1 VAAPLP
7 SGTPVRG
14 WTILSDSDLGANEV
28 IAAAPGYSVNHLE
41 LSQEIV
47 SDLRELRAPLKLA
60 KVTALMAKA
69 HGGGIPEV
77 VVWDHPLYD
86 LDYYPDQFRTGP
98 RRTINLDDPAFWA
111 WFKTDYAKML
121 DLVPGVDGVVVTL
134 VGTAGHAEL
143 QSSALLA
150 TRAQKLAAVVNAVAD
165 VVVGE
170 RHLNLYVRV
179 FPNDRPL
186 DPDLLGAVALIA
198 RPEVRLMIK
207 PFPLDYFLTGPD
219 DASIGT
225 LPHPTVAEYELT
237 GEFNGEGLVPNT
249 FVEDLLARCRDINRR
264 PNVIGYTIRTDRL
277 GESRLVGRPGEIN
290 LLTVKRAGEDPDV
303 TADQIYDE
311 FITAKYGAAAVP
323 EVKAAM
329 KGAFDVV
336 TSGYYTLGTPLS
348 DHSRLDFDLF
358 PNAYFHLV
366 TAHWEDS
373 PIGYVRH
380 GLNREFHFWR
390 DVVDHLAPPA
400 FKEPAY
406 LSPYRLS
413 ADERKWLEP
422 GEAMNEEYLRYVV
435 TEKGYGVNLAEDSLR
450 HIDAAAP
457 ALSPAAYA
465 QLRPYFERAVLTAR
479 LQRAAVSAYFGF
491 RVWSRGP
498 TYRTAFV
505 NNTVQGGMTEI
516 REVCPLIRS
525 YPVKPP
531 TAQYVWA
538 ADADRAERYFR
549 MAAEAFPYV
558 DQLAAPAIVAPQVLV
573 DNPRIRIQ
581 RWMLR
586 PGEGTPV
593 LSDAVARV
601 DVVIRGST
609 VRSVDSQGLATT
621 VDETVGE
628 TLLVPQSK
636 RTHSFSNAG
645 TTPFE
650 MVSVDLKECAP
661 EKAAAAAPLPPSLS
675 RLVSDRVVPSVIL
688 VDDERIKLVRWRFQP
703 GECSPIHGHFL
714 DHVYI
719 VVRGSKIR
727 EITGEGKVNDD
738 AQESGRAAFSPA
750 HGKIHSFG
758 NIGDHPYE
766 MVSLE
771 LKSPASAESAS
782 GP

>member
-1 VAAPLP
+1 
-7 SGTPVRG
+7 
-14 WTILSDSDLGANEV
+14 LGANEV
-28 IAAAPGYSVNHLE
+28 IAAAPGYSINHLE

-47 SDLRELRAPLKLA
+47 SDLRDLRDPPRLA
-60 KVTALMAKA
+60 RVTALMAKA
-69 HGGGIPEV
+69 HGEGIPEV
-77 VVWDHPLYD
+77 VIWDHPLYD
-86 LDYYPDQFRTGP
+86 LNYYPDRFRTGP
-98 RRTINLDDPAFWA
+98 GRTLNLDDPAFWA
-111 WFKTDYAKML
+111 WFKADYAKML
-121 DLVPGVDGVVVTL
+121 DLVPDADGLVVTFF
-134 VGTAGHAEL
+134 GTAGHAEL
-143 QSSALLA
+143 QSSTVLPAA
-150 TRAQKLAAVVNAVAD
+150 AARLAAVVNAVAD
-165 VVVGE
+165 VVVGT

-179 FPNDRPL
+179 FPNDRPV
-186 DPDLLGAVALIA
+186 DPELLGAVALIA

-207 PFPLDYFLTGPD
+207 PFPLDYFLTAPD
-219 DASIGT
+219 DASIGA

-290 LLTVKRAGEDPDV
+290 LWTVKRAAEDPDV

-311 FITAKYGAAAVP
+311 FITAKYGAPAVP

-329 KGAFDVV
+329 KNAFDVV

-348 DHSRLDFDLF
+348 DHSKLDYDLF
-358 PNAYFHLV
+358 AGPYLHFV
-366 TAHWEDS
+366 TARWLPS

-380 GLNREFHFWR
+380 GLNREFHYWR
-390 DVVDHLAPPA
+390 DVVNHLAPPA
-400 FKEPAY
+400 FKDPA
-406 LSPYRLS
+406 LSSPYHPS
-413 ADERKWLEP
+413 ADERRWLAP
-422 GEAMNEEYLRYVV
+422 GEAMNEEFLRYIV
-435 TEKGYGVNLAEDSLR
+435 TEKSYGVGLAEDSLR
-450 HIDAAAP
+450 HIKAASA
-457 ALSPAAYA
+457 ALTPAAYG

-479 LQRAAVSAYFGF
+479 LQRAAASAYFGL
-491 RVWSRGP
+491 RVWNRGP

-505 NNTVQGGMTEI
+505 NDTVQDGMTEI

-538 ADADRAERYFR
+538 ADADLAERYFK

-558 DQLAAPAIVAPQVLV
+558 DQLAAPVIVAPRVLV
-573 DNPRIRIQ
+573 DNPRVRIQ
-581 RWMLR
+581 RWLLA

-593 LSDAVARV
+593 LADADDHV
-601 DVVIRGST
+601 DVVIQGSS
-609 VRSVDSQGLATT
+609 VRSVDAQGLATT
-621 VDETVGE
+621 VEETVGE
-628 TLLVPQSK
+628 TLLVPK
-636 RTHSFSNAG
+636 GGRTHSFANAG

-650 MVSVDLKECAP
+650 MVSVDLKGCPP
-661 EKAAAAAPLPPSLS
+661 EKAAPPAPLPPSLS
-675 RLVSDRVVPSVIL
+675 RLVSDRVVPSDVL
-688 VDDERIKLVRWRFQP
+688 VDDERIKLARWRFRP
-703 GECSPIHGHFL
+703 GECSPIHTHFL

-719 VVRGSKIR
+719 VVRGSKVR

-738 AQESGRAAFSPA
+738 LQESGRAAFSPA
-750 HGKIHSFG
+750 RGKIHSFG

-771 LKSPASAESAS
+771 LKSRASAGSEP